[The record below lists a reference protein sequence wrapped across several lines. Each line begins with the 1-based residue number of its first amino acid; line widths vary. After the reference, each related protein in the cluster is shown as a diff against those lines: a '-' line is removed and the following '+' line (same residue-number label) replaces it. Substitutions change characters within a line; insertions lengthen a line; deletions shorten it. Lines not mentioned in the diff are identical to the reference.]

1 MPSRILRFTLSERV
15 VHWLV
20 AAAFA
25 TMLLSGTQVPR
36 HWGLSSVYFDIHIG
50 AAIVLAGGLL
60 TIMLLGNGRALRRT
74 ALELSRFDEL
84 DRRWL
89 QRAPAHMLAR
99 EPAPPAGRF
108 NGGQKVN
115 ALLSWT
121 GLVILYVSGIAV
133 AFIGNSAPEN
143 VIHSGMAVAMTGLIA
158 AHVYMAVL
166 NPATRHALR
175 GMTVGDVDRSW
186 AQHHHPR
193 WRELAADPDHA
204 AEGDR

>member
-1 MPSRILRFTLSERV
+1 MPSRILRFTLSERI

-36 HWGLSSVYFDIHIG
+36 HWGLSSGYFDVHIG

-60 TIMLLGNGRALRRT
+60 GIMLVGNGRALRRT
-74 ALELSRFDEL
+74 AVELTRLDPL

-99 EPAPPAGRF
+99 EQPPPAGRF
-108 NGGQKVN
+108 NGGQKIN
-115 ALLSWT
+115 AQLSWI
-121 GLVILYVSGIAV
+121 GLAILYASGIAV
-133 AFIGNSAPEN
+133 TFLGNSPPEN
-143 VIHSGMAVAMTGLIA
+143 VIHSGMAVAMTVLIA
-158 AHVYMAVL
+158 GHVYMAVL

-186 AQHHHPR
+186 ARDHHPR
-193 WRELAADPDHA
+193 WTELSE
-204 AEGDR
+204 AEPAGDGEH

>member
-20 AAAFA
+20 AVAFA
-25 TMLLSGTQVPR
+25 TMLLSGTQVPH
-36 HWGLSSVYFDIHIG
+36 HWGLGSVYFDIHIG

-60 TIMLLGNGRALRRT
+60 TIMLVGNGRALRRT
-74 ALELSRFDEL
+74 AVELTRLDEL

-115 ALLSWT
+115 AQLSWI
-121 GLVILYVSGIAV
+121 GLVILYASGIAV
-133 AFIGNSAPEN
+133 AFIGNSPPEN

-193 WRELAADPDHA
+193 WSELAADPDHA
-204 AEGDR
+204 AEADR

>member
-1 MPSRILRFTLSERV
+1 VALS
-15 VHWLV
+15 
-20 AAAFA
+20 AADLEIQDAFA
-25 TMLLSGTQVPR
+25 DSQVHGQRARRPLV
-36 HWGLSSVYFDIHIG
+36 GGHIG

-60 TIMLLGNGRALRRT
+60 AIMLVGNGRALRRT
-74 ALELSRFDEL
+74 ALELSRLDEL

-121 GLVILYVSGIAV
+121 GLVILYGSGIAV
-133 AFIGNSAPEN
+133 AFIGNSPPEN
-143 VIHSGMAVAMTGLIA
+143 VIHSGMAVAMTGLVA

-193 WRELAADPDHA
+193 WSDLAADTERA
-204 AEGDR
+204 VETDR